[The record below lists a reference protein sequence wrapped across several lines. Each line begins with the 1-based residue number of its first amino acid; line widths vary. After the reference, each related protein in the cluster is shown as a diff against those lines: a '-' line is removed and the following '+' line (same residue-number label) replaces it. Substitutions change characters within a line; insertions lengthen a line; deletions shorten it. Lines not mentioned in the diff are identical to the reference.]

1 MLKKNHEQLQGNDR
15 YEGYIVE
22 LAAEIAKHVGYQ
34 YKLKVVT
41 DGKYGAR
48 DPETKMWNGMVGE
61 LVYGVSRNLFYY
73 FNESTQTCIWAVALA
88 AVKIFLYGRAA
99 LSNGVRNHVLPLSMS
114 AEMRAAFWGNRRC
127 RAVVLNWLSLRTRMF
142 LFLIMMS

>member
-1 MLKKNHEQLQGNDR
+1 MTGLASVRQESPYVMLKKNHEQLVGNDK

-34 YKLKVVT
+34 YKLKLVS

-61 LVYGVSRNLFYY
+61 LVYGVSEQSVYFFSPNLTV
-73 FNESTQTCIWAVALA
+73 N
-88 AVKIFLYGRAA
+88 FL
-99 LSNGVRNHVLPLSMS
+99 LHSVQSNQKMNAMYAKYIPI
-114 AEMRAAFWGNRRC
+114 
-127 RAVVLNWLSLRTRMF
+127 LR
-142 LFLIMMS
+142 

>member
-1 MLKKNHEQLQGNDR
+1 MLKKNHEQLVGNDK

-34 YKLKVVT
+34 YKLKLVS

-61 LVYGVSRNLFYY
+61 LVYGVSEQSVYLILIPQPNCKFIFTFSTIKSKFECSCSKVHSNCIYLFIYLLTHA
-73 FNESTQTCIWAVALA
+73 FHKTNFTAQNFIAV
-88 AVKIFLYGRAA
+88 
-99 LSNGVRNHVLPLSMS
+99 PLSH
-114 AEMRAAFWGNRRC
+114 
-127 RAVVLNWLSLRTRMF
+127 
-142 LFLIMMS
+142 LIKP